1 MKKFKKIYVE
11 ITNICNLKCPFCSI
25 DDKKKREM
33 SILEFDNVLN
43 KINSYTDYLYL
54 HVKGEP
60 LLHSKFKEILD
71 ICSKY
76 NKKVNITTNGTL
88 LNKKVNDILGSSVRQ
103 INISIHSIVGDYLF
117 DILKSSKILSENG
130 IYVVFR
136 FWVYNEKEK
145 NSINEILK
153 FYDKLDLKDRINK
166 ENNIKINEFIYINK
180 DKEFIWPSLNNN
192 IIRENGTC
200 LGLKSHIGI
209 LSDGTVI
216 PCCLDSNGVIDL
228 GNIFNEDLSD
238 ILNKDRTKKIIE
250 GFNDNKLCEE
260 LCKKCG
266 FKR

>member
-25 DDKKKREM
+25 DDKKKKEM
-33 SILEFDNVLN
+33 SLLEFDDVLN
-43 KINSYTDYLYL
+43 KINDYTDYLYL

-60 LLHSKFKEILD
+60 LLHSKFKDILN

-88 LNKKVNDILGSSVRQ
+88 LKKRIGDIVGSSVRQ
-103 INISIHSIVGDYLF
+103 VNISLHSIVGDYLN
-117 DILKSSKILSENG
+117 DILNSSKVLSDNG

-136 FWVYNEKEK
+136 FWVHNEKEQ

-153 FYDKLDLKDRINK
+153 FYDRLDLKNDIK
-166 ENNIKINEFIYINK
+166 ENNIKINEYVYINK
-180 DKEFIWPSLNNN
+180 DEEFIWPSLNND
-192 IIRENGTC
+192 IVRTSGTC
-200 LGLKSHIGI
+200 LGLKTHIGI

-216 PCCLDSNGVIDL
+216 PCCLDSNGIINL
-228 GNIFNEDLSD
+228 GNIFKEDLNS
-238 ILNKDRTKKIIE
+238 ILNKDRTKNIINS
-250 GFNDNKLCEE
+250 FNNNKLCEE
-260 LCKKCG
+260 LCQKCG